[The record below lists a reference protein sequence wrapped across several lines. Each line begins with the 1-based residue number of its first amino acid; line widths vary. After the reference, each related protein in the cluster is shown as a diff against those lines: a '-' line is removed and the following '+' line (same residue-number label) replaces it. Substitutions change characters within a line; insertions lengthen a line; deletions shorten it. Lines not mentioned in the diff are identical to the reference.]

1 MRLKTRAKIIVGP
14 LPLAPLVNLVF
25 LLLIFFMLS
34 SSMVFWPGTQ
44 VDTGVELPKSYT
56 NTMSAADKLVITIN
70 RSGLLFFN
78 DNPVQWDELERLLK
92 ELVHT
97 SRMTSDKRSGPA
109 EPSNGK
115 NGTNGKKLSRSPLV
129 VLRAD
134 RSIPYGKIIEVMS
147 LARSLDLG
155 VYLVTDSQGDT
166 RRGVSRLAGR
176 QE

>member
-25 LLLIFFMLS
+25 LLLFFFMLS
-34 SSMVFWPGTQ
+34 SSVVFWPGTQ
-44 VDTGVELPKSYT
+44 VDTRVELPKSHT
-56 NTMSAADKLVITIN
+56 KTMSAADKLVITIN

-78 DNPVQWDELERLLK
+78 DNPVQWEELERLLK

-109 EPSNGK
+109 AEQPNGK
-115 NGTNGKKLSRSPLV
+115 NGKKLSRSPLV

-155 VYLVTDSQGDT
+155 VYLVTDSQGDN
-166 RRGVSRLAGR
+166 RRGASRLAGGKSD
-176 QE
+176 

>member
-25 LLLIFFMLS
+25 LLLFFFMLS
-34 SSMVFWPGTQ
+34 SSVVFWPGTQ
-44 VDTGVELPKSYT
+44 VDTRVELPKSHT

-78 DNPVQWDELERLLK
+78 DNPVQWEELERLLK

-97 SRMTSDKRSGPA
+97 SRVTSDKRGGPA
-109 EPSNGK
+109 VEQP
-115 NGTNGKKLSRSPLV
+115 NGKKLSRSPLV

-155 VYLVTDSQGDT
+155 VYLVTDSQGDN
-166 RRGVSRLAGR
+166 RRGAPRPAGGKSD
-176 QE
+176 